1 MRFKS
6 NKFFDLK
13 SKKTLVKVVIQK
25 LILLKTCVIILWS
38 IGNYQS
44 IYVNFSIFFCM
55 LHVDAITFLDLTAWK
70 CVISMYTYIYS
81 KRRYIAAQEVPFLE
95 FHTPNFRKFCDRHI
109 FSPFETK
116 HL

>member
-55 LHVDAITFLDLTAWK
+55 LDVDAITFLDLTGWK

-95 FHTPNFRKFCDRHI
+95 FHIPNFRKF
-109 FSPFETK
+109 
-116 HL
+116 L